1 MSRNLKTITFEIS
14 SQNANPMKTNF
25 RRPLVAFSALTL
37 ACALAACAH
46 APSSGDHNAHNHG
59 RTPDTRQFV
68 KFPDELRMD
77 TLTNM
82 RDHLLALSEIQ
93 GALAAEHYTEAA
105 DIAEN
110 RLGMSSLKLHGAH
123 DVSKFMPQSMQD
135 TGTAMHRGASR
146 FAIAAQNSAAT
157 GDVKPA
163 LAALTEVT
171 RACVA
176 CHASY
181 RLQ

>member
-1 MSRNLKTITFEIS
+1 MNSTIFRSLTALSTFTI
-14 SQNANPMKTNF
+14 
-25 RRPLVAFSALTL
+25 
-37 ACALAACAH
+37 ACALAACAQV
-46 APSSGDHNAHNHG
+46 PSSGDHTAHTHG
-59 RTPDTRQFV
+59 SASDTRRFV
-68 KFPDELRMD
+68 KFPDEMRIG
-77 TLTNM
+77 TLANM

-93 GALAAEHYTEAA
+93 GALAAERYAEAA

-123 DVSKFMPQSMQD
+123 DVSKFMPQGMQD
-135 TGTAMHRGASR
+135 TGTAMHRSASR

-157 GDVKPA
+157 GDAKPA

-176 CHASY
+176 CHAAY
-181 RLQ
+181 RIQ

>member
-1 MSRNLKTITFEIS
+1 M
-14 SQNANPMKTNF
+14 
-25 RRPLVAFSALTL
+25 
-37 ACALAACAH
+37 
-46 APSSGDHNAHNHG
+46 HG
-59 RTPDTRQFV
+59 GAPDTRQFV
-68 KFPDELRMD
+68 KFPDAMRIG
-77 TLTNM
+77 TLANM

-93 GALAAEHYTEAA
+93 GALAAERYAEAA

-123 DVSKFMPQSMQD
+123 DVSKFMPQGMQD
-135 TGTAMHRGASR
+135 TGTAMHRSANR

-157 GDVKPA
+157 GDAKPA

-176 CHASY
+176 CHAGY
-181 RLQ
+181 RIQ

>member
-1 MSRNLKTITFEIS
+1 MNSMLCNSL
-14 SQNANPMKTNF
+14 
-25 RRPLVAFSALTL
+25 SALSAL
-37 ACALAACAH
+37 AVACGLAACTQTPSTGDRAAH
-46 APSSGDHNAHNHG
+46 GHVGAS
-59 RTPDTRQFV
+59 DTRQFV
-68 KFPDELRMD
+68 KLPDEIKVG
-77 TLTNM
+77 TLANM

-93 GALAAEHYTEAA
+93 GALATERYAEAA

-123 DVSKFMPQSMQD
+123 EVSKFMPQDMQD
-135 TGTAMHRGASR
+135 TGAAMHRNASR

-163 LAALTEVT
+163 LAALSEVT

-181 RLQ
+181 RIQ

>member
-1 MSRNLKTITFEIS
+1 MPRIYSLI
-14 SQNANPMKTNF
+14 
-25 RRPLVAFSALTL
+25 LALAAAAALL
-37 ACALAACAH
+37 ACAELPATGGH
-46 APSSGDHNAHNHG
+46 AGHSHG
-59 RTPDTRQFV
+59 GAPDTRQFV
-68 KFPDELRMD
+68 KFPEEMRIG
-77 TLTNM
+77 TLTHM

-93 GALAAEHYTEAA
+93 GALAAERYAEAA

-123 DVSKFMPQSMQD
+123 DVSKFMPKGMQD
-135 TGTAMHRGASR
+135 TGTAMHRSASR

-157 GDVKPA
+157 GDAKPA

-181 RLQ
+181 RIQ

>member
-1 MSRNLKTITFEIS
+1 MRSKFFKWLNG
-14 SQNANPMKTNF
+14 
-25 RRPLVAFSALTL
+25 FSAVAI
-37 ACALAACAH
+37 ACALAACAQ
-46 APSSGDHNAHNHG
+46 APSSSDHAAHSHG
-59 RTPDTRQFV
+59 GARDTRQFV
-68 KFPDELRMD
+68 KFPDEMRIG
-77 TLTNM
+77 TLANM

-93 GALAAEHYTEAA
+93 GALADERYVAAA

-123 DVSKFMPQSMQD
+123 DVSRFMPQGMQD
-135 TGTAMHRGASR
+135 TGTAMHRSASR

-157 GDVKPA
+157 GDAKPA

-171 RACVA
+171 RTCVA

-181 RLQ
+181 RIQ

>member
-1 MSRNLKTITFEIS
+1 
-14 SQNANPMKTNF
+14 
-25 RRPLVAFSALTL
+25 
-37 ACALAACAH
+37 
-46 APSSGDHNAHNHG
+46 
-59 RTPDTRQFV
+59 
-68 KFPDELRMD
+68 MD

-123 DVSKFMPQSMQD
+123 DVSKFMPQGMQD

>member
-1 MSRNLKTITFEIS
+1 MFFKSL
-14 SQNANPMKTNF
+14 
-25 RRPLVAFSALTL
+25 SALSTL
-37 ACALAACAH
+37 ALAGGLTACAQ
-46 APSSGDHNAHNHG
+46 APSSGGHTGHSHG
-59 RTPDTRQFV
+59 GAPDTRQFV
-68 KFPDELRMD
+68 KFPEEMKIG
-77 TLTNM
+77 TLANM

-93 GALAAEHYTEAA
+93 GALAAERYAEAA

-123 DVSKFMPQSMQD
+123 DVSKFMPQGMQD

-157 GDVKPA
+157 GDAKPA

-176 CHASY
+176 CHAGY
-181 RLQ
+181 RIQ

>member
-1 MSRNLKTITFEIS
+1 MLFKSL
-14 SQNANPMKTNF
+14 
-25 RRPLVAFSALTL
+25 SALSTL
-37 ACALAACAH
+37 ALACGLAACAQN
-46 APSSGDHNAHNHG
+46 PSASDHVAHNHG
-59 RTPDTRQFV
+59 IAPDTRQFV
-68 KFPDELRMD
+68 KFPEEMKVG
-77 TLTNM
+77 TLTHM

-93 GALAAEHYTEAA
+93 GALATERYAEAA

-123 DVSKFMPQSMQD
+123 DVSKFMPKGMQD

-176 CHASY
+176 CHAGY
-181 RLQ
+181 RIQ

>member
-1 MSRNLKTITFEIS
+1 M
-14 SQNANPMKTNF
+14 NPTYCK
-25 RRPLVAFSALTL
+25 LLSALSAL
-37 ACALAACAH
+37 ATACGLAACAQ
-46 APSSGDHNAHNHG
+46 APLSGDHAAHSHG
-59 RTPDTRQFV
+59 RVPDTRQFV
-68 KFPDELRMD
+68 KFPEEMRIG
-77 TLTNM
+77 TLTHM

-93 GALAAEHYTEAA
+93 GALATERYAEAA

-123 DVSKFMPQSMQD
+123 DVAKFMPKGMQD

-157 GDVKPA
+157 GDAKPA

-176 CHASY
+176 CHAGY
-181 RLQ
+181 RIQ